1 MGSVNYE
8 YFDSENDYSKN
19 PNANKHR
26 LFNVSRWDFSKY
38 SILNGFYGKKS
49 ISRDARKFYSSICR
63 MAVKKEK
70 GFFVMSEDYKF
81 TEASYKRG
89 ISFAMGMLATR
100 IIATEIYNIKRLYHF
115 TDKSFNATLNGSK
128 MTPDWIGFD
137 GQGKVFL
144 FESKG
149 TCDKNIDKETIE
161 HAKVQLNNVCS
172 IEDTSTKAI
181 YYPQKD
187 SKHVICSCFDAYS
200 GIDKVWNI
208 HDVDPEG
215 KGEVNLEINFDK
227 ECFMY
232 YQAFVSYVDSLNQV
246 YQCESVKNQKY
257 YCWVYEDEKYCILE
271 EIYNSMKSG
280 QFNEQNMY
288 RNFNNYVNENLSD
301 IEYPEQFSHD
311 GISSYEDGIV
321 VCSSVS

>member
-1 MGSVNYE
+1 M
-8 YFDSENDYSKN
+8 
-19 PNANKHR
+19 
-26 LFNVSRWDFSKY
+26 SRGLGD
-38 SILNGFYGKKS
+38 
-49 ISRDARKFYSSICR
+49 
-63 MAVKKEK
+63 V
-70 GFFVMSEDYKF
+70 
-81 TEASYKRG
+81 YKR
-89 ISFAMGMLATR
+89 
-100 IIATEIYNIKRLYHF
+100 
-115 TDKSFNATLNGSK
+115 
-128 MTPDWIGFD
+128 
-137 GQGKVFL
+137 Q
-144 FESKG
+144 
-149 TCDKNIDKETIE
+149 
-161 HAKVQLNNVCS
+161 
-172 IEDTSTKAI
+172 
-181 YYPQKD
+181 
-187 SKHVICSCFDAYS
+187 HVICSCFDAYS

-280 QFNEQNMY
+280 QFNEQNRY
-288 RNFNNYVNENLSD
+288 RNFNNYVNEKLSD

-321 VCSSVS
+321 VCSSVSWRDKLH